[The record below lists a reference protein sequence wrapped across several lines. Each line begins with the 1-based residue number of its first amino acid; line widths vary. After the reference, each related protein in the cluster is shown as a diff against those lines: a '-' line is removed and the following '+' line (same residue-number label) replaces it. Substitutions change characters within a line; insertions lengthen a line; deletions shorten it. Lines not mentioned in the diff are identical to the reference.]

1 MAHTIYNPET
11 ARDNPGTLTRYRPGH
26 ELGLDGFWVST
37 PATAEVFFFG
47 SLDEVKEKAVR
58 RLHIIDPLWVPVK
71 EER

>member
-1 MAHTIYNPET
+1 MVNTIYNPET
-11 ARDNPGTLTRYRPGH
+11 ARDNPGTLTRYR
-26 ELGLDGFWVST
+26 VST

-47 SLDEVKEKAVR
+47 SLDEVKAKAVR

>member
-1 MAHTIYNPET
+1 MANTIYNPET

-47 SLDEVKEKAVR
+47 SLDKGGTIRHGKTHPKGGAR
-58 RLHIIDPLWVPVK
+58 
-71 EER
+71 